1 MSDFGR
7 VLRELRTQRGWT
19 QADLAQRAHVGQPA
33 LSKYESG
40 RNQPSPEVV
49 DVLADVLGDQLRIA
63 ATTLPAPGG
72 GAADELAAIELARR
86 VEASDVGSATL
97 VQLEE
102 GFDRMAI
109 AYPSAAPVELLPH
122 VTGYLGYVSDL
133 LDGPNLSLSVHRR
146 LVAAGAWCSLL
157 AATLHIDVGQNTAAT
172 ARLDT
177 AASLAREVGHE
188 EVRAW
193 VAETEAWRQLTA
205 GNLHRAHDL
214 TKSARAIA
222 PAGSS
227 IEVQAAAQQGRVLAR
242 LGDAEGTYRAV
253 EAVNSLAADLPVL
266 DADEREHHYR
276 YDGTKRNA
284 YTATTLSWLG
294 DPAGAGHAENV
305 IEQLR
310 PQAGKPGR
318 WPRRLAS
325 AYLDLA
331 LVQVKT
337 GDVSAAAEAAL
348 TAMRTG
354 SVVPSNHW
362 RAAEVVRAV
371 TGRGMP
377 QARELREAYRNMTS

>member
-1 MSDFGR
+1 MSEFGR
-7 VLRELRTQRGWT
+7 MLRELRTQRGWT
-19 QADLAQRAHVGQPA
+19 QVELAQYAHIGQPA

-40 RNQPSPEVV
+40 RNQPGPDVV
-49 DVLADVLGDQLRIA
+49 NALAEVLGDQLRTA
-63 ATTLPAPGG
+63 ATALPAAGN

-86 VEASDVGSATL
+86 LGASDVGNATL
-97 VQLEE
+97 HRLED

-109 AYPSAAPVELLPH
+109 AYPSIAPIELLPQ
-122 VTGYLGYVSDL
+122 VISYLGYVSDL
-133 LDGPNLSLSVHRR
+133 LDGPTLSLSAHRR
-146 LVAAGAWCSLL
+146 LVAAGAWYSLL
-157 AATLHIDVGQNTAAT
+157 AATLHIDIGQNSAAT
-172 ARLDT
+172 ARLNT
-177 AASLAREVGHE
+177 AASLSREAGHE

-205 GNLHRAHDL
+205 GNLHRAYDL

-227 IEVQAAAQQGRVLAR
+227 IEVQSAAQQGRVLAR
-242 LGDAEGTYRAV
+242 LGDTAGTYRAV

-294 DPAGAGHAENV
+294 DPAGADHAENV

-337 GDVSAAAEAAL
+337 GDVSAAAESAL

-371 TGRGMP
+371 TERGIP
-377 QARELREAYRNMTS
+377 QVRELREAYRHMTS